1 MAKQKF
7 IIDVDVVI
15 KNYNERKNP
24 KIKISR
30 KSLAETME
38 VNVQIFSEWK
48 KGRTPK
54 ATFMIMKLIEIGECD
69 INEFIH
75 KI

>member
-15 KNYNERKNP
+15 KNHNERNP
-24 KIKISR
+24 DDKMSR
-30 KSLAETME
+30 KSLAKIMD
-38 VNVQIFSEWK
+38 VNIQIFSEWK

-54 ATFMIMKLIEIGECD
+54 VTFMIMKLIEIGECD
-69 INEFIH
+69 INEFIN
-75 KI
+75 KV

>member
-15 KNYNERKNP
+15 KNYNERNP
-24 KIKISR
+24 NNKMSR
-30 KSLAETME
+30 KSLAETMD
-38 VNVQIFSEWK
+38 VNIQIFSEWK

-54 ATFMIMKLIEIGECD
+54 VTFMIMKLIEIGECD
-69 INEFIH
+69 INEFIN
-75 KI
+75 KV